1 MNRELLKE
9 FVECAKRETKL
20 RRSVYPRLIASGK
33 MTQETADKEIK
44 LMAGIAAAFQKI
56 LDGNAPQEVQQALF
70 NVNDYQRPFMNNNN
84 NGAY

>member
-9 FVECAKRETKL
+9 YVECAKRETRL
-20 RRSVYPRLIASGK
+20 RRSVYPRLIDSGK

-44 LMAGIAAAFQKI
+44 LMAGIAASLQKI
-56 LDGNAPQEVQQALF
+56 LNGNAPKEVQQALF
-70 NVNDYQRPFMNNNN
+70 DVNDYKKPYINNN